1 MNNQTKYLH
10 KQSARW
16 LLTEET
22 NKLSND
28 RLLRVMQNR
37 REEFFF
43 SLSTNYILLNKK
55 I

>member
-1 MNNQTKYLH
+1 MMVNKAGVHNTYFKVSMNNQTKYLH
-10 KQSARW
+10 KQSAGW

-37 REEFFF
+37 REE
-43 SLSTNYILLNKK
+43 
-55 I
+55 